1 MLCASNEYRVPKGM
15 KFFLLI
21 IGVIFSI
28 GIFGIPQIH
37 AESSSNEII
46 PVYLDFKFKKEPVIC
61 VFSTDEHIMK
71 VGIDS
76 VLDWQNKLKSY
87 TKDPKAWNMIT
98 SLNPSDTSG
107 CTTEIHFLKKPSAPQ
122 FDVKA
127 QGITIYGKNSAY
139 VEVFTT
145 QYYDDSNMKYTLDG
159 SNKLRPVPGE
169 FTDVSFP
176 LLGKVTRHEL
186 GHVFGLSHQQS
197 NSIMVTGQILAKITD
212 KDCQRVIAKYGKDW
226 S

>member
-1 MLCASNEYRVPKGM
+1 M
-15 KFFLLI
+15 KFFILV

-28 GIFGIPQIH
+28 GISVLPQIH
-37 AESSSNEII
+37 AEASSNEII

-61 VFSTDEHIMK
+61 IFSTDDQITR

-98 SLNPSDTSG
+98 LLNPLDASE

-127 QGITIYGKNSAY
+127 QGITIYEEDGAY
-139 VEVFTT
+139 VEVYTT
-145 QYYDDSNMKYTLDG
+145 QYYDNSAVKYVMDSSK
-159 SNKLRPVPGE
+159 KLRPVPGE
-169 FTDVSFP
+169 FAGVSLP

-186 GHVFGLSHQQS
+186 GHVFGLSHQQ
-197 NSIMVTGQILAKITD
+197 NDSIMVTGQNLAKITD
-212 KDCQRVIAKYGKDW
+212 KDCKNVVAKYGKNW